1 MSTKENAASPVQTI
15 SYTESAQARL
25 RDLQLMRDLIPH
37 FRMPT
42 SANETNRLSSAASL
56 PPQFIELSAV
66 AVTNQT
72 ALVRADGASGAEVR
86 DLMSYGDAFSP
97 VADELEALA
106 QFVRYSVAAARNKAG
121 REALTTYSLAQRLAK
136 HPETAYLAPYVAD
149 MRRALGRG
157 QKPSDEVV
165 AKRGAAKAA
174 KAAAVAAMTTTEQ
187 QPRKEQ
193 S

>member
-1 MSTKENAASPVQTI
+1 MSTKENAASPVQTT

-25 RDLQLMRDLIPH
+25 RDLQVMRDLIPH

-42 SANETNRLSSAASL
+42 STNETNRLSSAASL
-56 PPQFIELSAV
+56 SPQFVELAAV

-72 ALVRADGASGAEVR
+72 ALVRTDGASAAEVR

-106 QFVRYSVAAARNKAG
+106 QFIRHSVAAARNKAG

-157 QKPSDEVV
+157 RKPSAEVV
-165 AKRGAAKAA
+165 AKRAAAKAA
-174 KAAAVAAMTTTEQ
+174 KAAAVATTVTEQ
-187 QPRKEQ
+187 QPTQQE